1 MKLSALLVTLSSIA
15 AFAQDAAAAQ
25 PEQPG
30 ALASFL
36 PLILLFVV
44 MWLFFIRPKQKEMKQ
59 MDEMRKQLKKG
70 DKVMTSAG
78 IIGVVTAM
86 EENLIT
92 LRTGSST
99 IEFDKAAILRVLNN
113 DNTAKVE
120 EKK

>member
-15 AFAQDAAAAQ
+15 AFAQDAAAQ

-78 IIGVVTAM
+78 IIGVVSAM
-86 EENLIT
+86 EDNLIT
-92 LRTGSST
+92 LRTGTST

>member
-78 IIGVVTAM
+78 IIGVVSAM

-92 LRTGSST
+92 LRTGTST

-120 EKK
+120 DKK